1 MTLGFFSI
9 FITHS
14 YTYLG
19 VFINKFLWFVPKLEL
34 LLSWL
39 FSFYPNLHEVPI
51 NLQSSRYVSIYSPAN
66 VIKLFSIP
74 TSHMSWCIIKIY
86 TFQVMNEGG
95 GYHICCRVIFN
106 FLFCQMYFEVRWV
119 FFFPFNWYVKVGHKS
134 WKTVSS
140 KLDVAQIIFYQSQA
154 YLSSASCLVSFE
166 MFRCWTKVLW
176 MDVRHMLCRW
186 VLSSPVH
193 FEKVNP
199 NVLSH
204 LFLFTLMVNYV
215 PRNTLFLLFEAKYY
229 VSSNFFINLKINL
242 FPQML

>member
-1 MTLGFFSI
+1 MRCQ
-9 FITHS
+9 
-14 YTYLG
+14 
-19 VFINKFLWFVPKLEL
+19 
-34 LLSWL
+34 
-39 FSFYPNLHEVPI
+39 I

-86 TFQVMNEGG
+86 ISQVMNEGG

-119 FFFPFNWYVKVGHKS
+119 FFPFNWYVKDGHKS
-134 WKTVSS
+134 WKIVSS

-176 MDVRHMLCRW
+176 MDGRHMLCRW

-199 NVLSH
+199 NVLSCFY
-204 LFLFTLMVNYV
+204 LFILFTLMFWLFVFIYFNYV

-229 VSSNFFINLKINL
+229 VISNFFINLKINE